1 MNVVISNNEVT
12 RPNGNGIFVKAQSLG
27 KSFWTE
33 GVSFLIWNDLAF
45 IVQYHRDPMS
55 GMSMLSTISFMTLVL
70 E

>member
-33 GVSFLIWNDLAF
+33 GVRQFAAEQWFS
-45 IVQYHRDPMS
+45 
-55 GMSMLSTISFMTLVL
+55 
-70 E
+70 